1 MTAAGPTPGYALAHR
16 IRWRILSLL
25 LGFGCIAYLQQKSL
39 TVAAE
44 RIMPDLGLTQMQ
56 IGWLE
61 WAFVLGY
68 AAFQLPGGVIGQ
80 SLGARRMFTLISLV
94 AFFATI
100 LTPLA
105 PLVLA
110 GSALLVALLMLQLLL
125 GLAQGPIFPVSS
137 GVMEAWFRPERW
149 ALVQGLQSMSL
160 QVAAAFTPPLVT
172 YLMAAFSWQYAL
184 FWPELPVLA
193 FIALWAWYGRNS
205 PAEHPRVTAEELAEL
220 GENSAVATQTAMSWR
235 RLGRLLGDRSIL
247 LLTFSYICMNYVFYL
262 IANWCF
268 LYLVQERHFNILEGG
283 WLAAAPPL
291 AAAAGAGVGGKLA
304 TALCSRFGF
313 RWGFRL
319 TPLFAL
325 PAAGVLLLV
334 TVHLSNPY
342 GAVIALALCYGVIE
356 LTEGSY
362 WAGTMFVARA
372 DTMSATG
379 VLNTGGNIGG
389 LIGIPI
395 VAYLSGHGEWTAAFV
410 IGTLFALV
418 GAACWL
424 AIDTTRPFTAAAPPS
439 AAGAGRSANAGLAQP

>member
-80 SLGARRMFTLISLV
+80 RLGARRMLTLISLV

-105 PLVLA
+105 PLLLA

>member
-1 MTAAGPTPGYALAHR
+1 VIARGPTPGYALAHR

-25 LGFGCIAYLQQKSL
+25 LGFGLVAYLQQKSL

-44 RIMPDLGLTQMQ
+44 RMMPDLGLTQMQ
-56 IGWLE
+56 LGWLE

-80 SLGARRMFTLISLV
+80 RIGARRMFTIISLV

-110 GSALLVALLMLQLLL
+110 GTALLVTLLLLQLML

-149 ALVQGLQSMSL
+149 ALVQGLQSMAL
-160 QVAAAFTPPLVT
+160 QIAAAMTPPLVT
-172 YLMAAFSWQYAL
+172 YLMTSFSWQYAL

-193 FIALWAWYGRNS
+193 FIAVWVWYGRNA

-220 GENSAVATQTAMSWR
+220 GEDSTPQPQTAISWR
-235 RLGRLLGDRSIL
+235 RLRRLLCNRSIL
-247 LLTFSYICMNYVFYL
+247 LLTLSYICMNYVFYL

-268 LYLVQERHFNILEGG
+268 LYLVQERHFNVLEGG
-283 WLAAAPPL
+283 WLAVAPPL

-304 TALCSRFGF
+304 AVLCARFGF

-319 TPLFAL
+319 TPLIAL
-325 PAAGVLLLV
+325 PVAGALLLV

-342 GAVIALALCYGVIE
+342 GAVIALALCYGSIE

-362 WAGTMFVARA
+362 WASTMFVARA

-379 VLNTGGNIGG
+379 VLNTGGNAGG

-395 VAYLSGHGEWTAAFV
+395 VAYLSGHGAWTAAFV
-410 IGTLFALV
+410 IGALFALI

-424 AIDTTRPFTAAAPPS
+424 GIDTTRPFAAADS
-439 AAGAGRSANAGLAQP
+439 AALAARS